1 MAPVAWMEKKMAITA
16 ADVKKLREATGAGM
30 MDCKKALA
38 EVGGDFDAGVDYLRK
53 KGLAAA
59 SKKAGRVAA
68 EGLVVTKS
76 NGAAGVVLEVNAET
90 DFVSKND
97 QFVSFV
103 DSLADFILNNRPADV
118 AALLAMDYAG
128 GLTVEQTLS
137 QLIATIGENMS
148 IRRFQVLETEGVV
161 AAYVHGAG
169 KIGVLVAVQGE
180 ANDALS
186 EIARGVAMH
195 VAAVNPQ
202 FVTRESVTDEAIERE
217 RAVLTER
224 ALASGKPEAIVEK
237 IVSGQMNKF
246 YSENCLL
253 DQEFVMDSDK
263 TVSKAVSD
271 VQAGASVVAV
281 ARFALGEGIE
291 KKEEDFA
298 AEVAAQIKG

>member
-1 MAPVAWMEKKMAITA
+1 MEIKMAITA

-30 MDCKKALA
+30 MDCKKALT

-53 KGLAAA
+53 KGLSAA
-59 SKKAGRVAA
+59 SKKAGRIAA
-68 EGLVVTKS
+68 EGVVVTLS
-76 NGAAGVVLEVNAET
+76 RGNAAVVLEVNAET

-103 DSLADFILNNRPADV
+103 DSLAGFILDNRPANVD
-118 AALLAMDYAG
+118 ALLASSLDGA
-128 GLTVEQTLS
+128 LTIEQTLS
-137 QLIATIGENMS
+137 QLISTIGENMS
-148 IRRFQVLETEGVV
+148 IRRFQVLEAEGVV
-161 AAYVHGAG
+161 SAYVHGAG

-180 ANDALS
+180 ANDALTD
-186 EIARGVAMH
+186 IARNVAMH
-195 VAAVNPQ
+195 VAAVNPL
-202 FVTRESVTDEAIERE
+202 FVSRESVTEEAANRE
-217 RAVLTER
+217 RKVLTER

-237 IVSGQMNKF
+237 IVAGQMSKF

-298 AEVAAQIKG
+298 AEVAAQIAG